1 MVDQPDWRQTGVM
14 IRKSALVT
22 GASAGIGSA
31 FARRLAPD
39 HDVLLV
45 ARSQDRL
52 TALRDELIEAHP
64 DGRFEVVVAD
74 LSDTDGLSA
83 VVAAVRQGDL
93 PLDLLVN
100 NAGSA
105 THGAFLSA
113 DPDRL
118 RNEIMLDCAAVVTL
132 TRELA
137 PAMVG
142 RRRGGI
148 INVGSLAGFQ
158 PVPALAVYAAAKAF
172 VISFSEAIRE
182 ELRGTGVRVGVVCPG
197 TVETSFFDAAGAQ
210 FMTNNWL
217 SPDEVV
223 TAALAGLVG
232 GGGVEIP
239 GRMNKVSA
247 FATRLVPLRW
257 QPLMARWVARARD

>member
-1 MVDQPDWRQTGVM
+1 M
-14 IRKSALVT
+14 VT
-22 GASAGIGSA
+22 GASAGIGTA

-52 TALRDELIEAHP
+52 NSLRDELAEAYP
-64 DGRFEVVVAD
+64 DGRFAVVVAD
-74 LSDTDGLSA
+74 LSAAEGLSA
-83 VVAAVRQGDL
+83 VLAAVREGGW
-93 PLDLLVN
+93 PLDLLIN

-105 THGAFLSA
+105 THGPFLSA

-118 RNEIMLDCAAVVTL
+118 RHEIMLDCAAVVSL

-158 PVPALAVYAAAKAF
+158 PVPSLAVYAAAKAF
-172 VISFSEAIRE
+172 VISFSEAIRD
-182 ELRGTGVRVGVVCPG
+182 ELRGTAVGVCVVCPG
-197 TVETSFFDAAGAQ
+197 TVQTSFFDAAGAQ
-210 FMTNNWL
+210 FMIRNRL
-217 SPDEVV
+217 SADQVV
-223 TAALAGLVG
+223 TAALAGLDA

-239 GRMNKVSA
+239 GRMNKLSA
-247 FATRLVPLRW
+247 FGTRLVPLRW
-257 QPLMARWVARARD
+257 QPLLARWIARARD